1 MEDLI
6 INTTKRSAINILK
19 DLDKI
24 DDLRLRQIYK
34 EQAERQLSDIEDG
47 IFEMKVDEEELHEL
61 LEEGW

>member
-6 INTTKRSAINILK
+6 INTIKRSAINILK

-34 EQAERQLSDIEDG
+34 EQAERQLSDIKDG
-47 IFEMKVDEEELHEL
+47 IFEMKVDEEELCEL
-61 LEEGW
+61 LEERR